1 MFYWRIDMKKKKYK
15 VVDLLESKETI
26 GYADTIAEIKRLA
39 KYWIENVA
47 EEAAIFYY
55 PLNKVTGKYIFSDR
69 VFLETY

>member
-1 MFYWRIDMKKKKYK
+1 MKKKKYK

-26 GYADTIAEIKRLA
+26 GYEDTIADIIRLA
-39 KYWIENVA
+39 KYWTENIA